1 MSPLPADAP
10 TQGLI
15 ALAGASLEYRWLPPT
30 HRPDAPPVVML
41 HEGLGCVAIW
51 RDLPE
56 QIRDAT
62 GCGVL
67 VYSREGYGNS
77 SPVTLP
83 RPLDYH
89 TREVETFL
97 IPLLD
102 AFGLT
107 RVHLFGHSD
116 GGTIALIAASLYP
129 ERIAGA
135 VTLAAHV
142 FNEEESLTGIRA
154 AQDAFLDGDFRTRLK
169 RLHGDNVDGAFWG
182 WCRTWQEPGF
192 RDWSITHLLPAI
204 RCPLL
209 VIQGESDEYGTLKQ
223 VEAIVAGVS
232 GPVEPLVLP
241 NCGHSPHR
249 DQPGAVLAGVLRVV
263 ENDLGARP

>member
-1 MSPLPADAP
+1 MPPLPADTP
-10 TQGLI
+10 TEGLI
-15 ALAGASLEYRWLPPT
+15 ALAGATLEYRWLPPA

-67 VYSREGYGNS
+67 VYSREGYGHS
-77 SPVTLP
+77 SPIILP

-89 TREVETFL
+89 TREAETFL

-102 AFGLT
+102 AFGLA

-116 GGTIALIAASLYP
+116 GGTIALIAAARYP
-129 ERIAGA
+129 DRIAGA

-142 FNEEESLTGIRA
+142 FNEEESLTSIRA
-154 AQDAFLDGDFRTRLK
+154 AQDAFLDGNFRARLK
-169 RLHGDNVDGAFWG
+169 RLHGENVDSAFWG
-182 WCRTWQEPGF
+182 WCRTWQDPRF
-192 RDWSITHLLPAI
+192 RDWTITALLAGI

-209 VIQGESDEYGTLKQ
+209 VIQGADDEYGTLKQ
-223 VEAIVAGVS
+223 VDAIVAGTS
-232 GPVEPLVLP
+232 GPAEALVLA

-249 DQPGAVLAGVLRVV
+249 DQPGAVLAGVLRAV
-263 ENDLGARP
+263 EGEIGR